1 VTVDGTVAT
10 EVLLLKRLISTP
22 PVPAGPLSVTVPC
35 EEPDDLTVLGARL
48 SDDKIGVAGTGGG
61 GSTLTGWTVKLAD
74 TIAPEYAALSWT
86 LAGAVT
92 DPVFTV
98 NDAAVVPALIV
109 TLAGTLAT
117 PELPLVNETAAPP
130 LGAAAVR
137 VTVPLEV
144 LPPVTDVGLSENED
158 KVAGAVAGALPVC
171 TL

>member
-1 VTVDGTVAT
+1 MTVDGTVAT

-35 EEPDDLTVLGARL
+35 EESDDLTVLGARL
-48 SDDKIGVAGTGGG
+48 SDDKIGVAGAGGG

-74 TIAPEYAALSWT
+74 TIAP

>member
-1 VTVDGTVAT
+1 MDGTAAT

-35 EEPDDLTVLGARL
+35 EEPNDLTVLGARL
-48 SDDKIGVAGTGGG
+48 SDDKVGVAGGGG
-61 GSTLTGWTVKLAD
+61 NTLTGWTVKLAD

-117 PELPLVNETAAPP
+117 TELPLVNETAAPP